1 MSSDWIKEM
10 KEKEKRAEAVE
21 NERLQKVVED
31 SMIVA
36 SGENE
41 FFSQLIA
48 ALESDAARMPEIGLV
63 GHVTKQGSPD
73 RYTSCHIGVE
83 LRGLNPN
90 LTNTTIHHDP
100 GSQKLRCL
108 TAEGGH
114 QQIHLDLVRHPNGG
128 IGVAYGDGVLTAR
141 DFADVTMKMM
151 VKKVK
156 PSRGTAA

>member
-1 MSSDWIKEM
+1 M
-10 KEKEKRAEAVE
+10 KEDEERAKSQE
-21 NERLQKVVED
+21 NVRLQRVVED
-31 SMIVA
+31 NMVVA

-41 FFSQLIA
+41 FFSQLVA
-48 ALESDAARMPEIGLV
+48 AFESDVPRMSEIELF

-73 RYTSCHIGVE
+73 RYISCHIGVE

-114 QQIHLDLVRHPNGG
+114 QQIHLDLVPHPKGG
-128 IGVAYGDGVLTAR
+128 IGVAYGDRVLTAME
-141 DFADVTMKMM
+141 FADITMKMM

-156 PSRGTAA
+156 PTRETAA

>member
-1 MSSDWIKEM
+1 MSSGWIKKL
-10 KEKEKRAEAVE
+10 KEDDERAESQKNA
-21 NERLQKVVED
+21 RLQKVVED
-31 SMIVA
+31 SMVVA

-41 FFSQLIA
+41 FFSQLVA
-48 ALESDAARMPEIGLV
+48 AYESDAARMSEIGLF

-73 RYTSCHIGVE
+73 LYTSCHIGVE

-100 GSQKLRCL
+100 GSRKLRCL

-114 QQIHLDLVRHPNGG
+114 QQIHLDLVPHPKGV
-128 IGVAYGDGVLTAR
+128 IGVAYGDRVLTAR
-141 DFADVTMKMM
+141 EFADTTMTMM

>member
-1 MSSDWIKEM
+1 MSSDWIKKM
-10 KEKEKRAEAVE
+10 KE
-21 NERLQKVVED
+21 NDERGESRESARLEKVVED
-31 SMIVA
+31 SMVVA

-48 ALESDAARMPEIGLV
+48 AFESDAARMPEIRLF
-63 GHVTKQGSPD
+63 GHVTKQGSPE
-73 RYTSCHIGVE
+73 RYTSCHIGAE
-83 LRGLNPN
+83 FHGLNPN
-90 LTNTTIHHDP
+90 LTNATIHHDP

-114 QQIHLDLVRHPNGG
+114 EQIHLDLLPHPKGG
-128 IGVAYGDGVLTAR
+128 IGVAYGDRVLTAR
-141 DFADVTMKMM
+141 GFADVSMKMM